1 MRFASHG
8 WLFLL
13 AVLPLLWLLWRVSD
27 GRARRALHALLGPR
41 AAEHVEG
48 ERPRLRARRRILL
61 LVAGGALVL
70 ALARPQWGAREVTIR
85 ERGTDVVIAL
95 DISNSMLAEDVA
107 PSRLLQAR
115 AGLDSFLARLGRGR
129 VGLVLFAGA
138 SFVQCPLTLDHAT
151 ARLFLGQAEPDMNTV
166 QGTGNARALATSRE
180 LLERGAGAGVATA
193 RRAIIL
199 VSDGEDFGGGWEAE
213 AGRCR
218 EADVAILAVPVGET
232 RGGLLPLRDPAG
244 RAAGYLKDD
253 AGQVVLSR
261 ADPAVLEQL
270 ARATDGAVL
279 PSGPAGLD
287 VDRLRAEVLRLGER
301 DLVERRIASYAERF
315 VWPLGLALFCLVARD
330 LLFLL
335 PRRRPASAAEGREP
349 RVSAGAARA
358 RWRRRRGVAAI
369 SAAGLALL
377 FLASSG
383 ARAAPTPPGLR
394 PPGAVEVDRGRALY
408 REGRYEEALRAFTS
422 ARALNPNDARLTLA
436 VGETLARL
444 GRPAEAVDEFRRAA
458 ARADRPDLRAES
470 LYNAGTSL
478 LAAGQTEAAVKALRQ
493 SLTLDPGREDAL
505 RNLEIALREA
515 ARQAP
520 SPGGQGQPQQ
530 GDDSSQDKEAASPQ
544 AGQDPSAGGEPSS
557 SQSSPPE
564 GSAGSQPPGSRNDES
579 RSGAEDGA
587 ADSPPSD
594 AAPPAGSSGA
604 AGDQEGTP
612 PSATES
618 AAVAGGRAAPG
629 EMTRDQALDLLRA
642 LDRDEMELRRSV
654 QKRVKGAPGAGGK
667 RW

>member
-1 MRFASHG
+1 MRFAAQG

-13 AVLPLLWLLWRVSD
+13 TVLPLLWLLWRVGD
-27 GRARRALHALLGPR
+27 GRARRALHTLLGPR

-61 LVAGGALVL
+61 LMAGGALVL

-115 AGLDSFLARLGRGR
+115 ASLDSFLGRLGRGR

-151 ARLFLGQAEPDMNTV
+151 ARLFLGQAAPDMITA
-166 QGTGNARALATSRE
+166 QGTGIAQALATARE

-218 EADVAILAVPVGET
+218 EADVAILAVPVGDP
-232 RGGLLPLRDPAG
+232 RGGLLPLRDAAG

-270 ARATDGAVL
+270 ARITDGAVL
-279 PSGPAGLD
+279 PSGPAGLE

-301 DLVERRIASYAERF
+301 DLVERRIAAYAERF
-315 VWPLGLALFCLVARD
+315 IWPLGLALFCLVARE

-335 PRRRPASAAEGREP
+335 PRRRPTSTAEGSVGREP

-358 RWRRRRGVAAI
+358 RWRRRRGVAPVGMI
-369 SAAGLALL
+369 GLALL
-377 FLASSG
+377 ILAASG

-394 PPGAVEVDRGRALY
+394 PPGAVEADRGRALY
-408 REGRYEEALRAFTS
+408 REGRYEEALLAFTS
-422 ARALNPNDARLTLA
+422 ARALNPNDPRLTLA

-444 GRPAEAVDEFRRAA
+444 GRSPEAVDEFRRAA

-520 SPGGQGQPQQ
+520 SPGEQGQPQQ
-530 GDDSSQDKEAASPQ
+530 GNDSSQDKEAGSPQ
-544 AGQDPSAGGEPSS
+544 AGQDASAGGEPSS
-557 SQSSPPE
+557 SQPAPSE
-564 GSAGSQPPGSRNDES
+564 GSAGSQPPESRNDEP

-587 ADSPPSD
+587 AGGQEGAPS
-594 AAPPAGSSGA
+594 AAAEAASA
-604 AGDQEGTP
+604 AGG
-612 PSATES
+612 SA
-618 AAVAGGRAAPG
+618 GPG

-654 QKRVKGAPGAGGK
+654 QKRVKGTPGAGGK
-667 RW
+667 QW

>member
-1 MRFASHG
+1 MRFAAHG

-13 AVLPLLWLLWRVSD
+13 AVLPLLWLLWRVGD
-27 GRARRALHALLGPR
+27 GRARRALHTLLGPR

-48 ERPRLRARRRILL
+48 ERPRLRARRRLLL

-115 AGLDSFLARLGRGR
+115 IGLDSFLARLGRGR

-151 ARLFLGQAEPDMNTV
+151 ARLFLGQAEPDMITA
-166 QGTGNARALATSRE
+166 QGTGIAQALATSRE

-218 EADVAILAVPVGET
+218 QADVAILAVPVGEP
-232 RGGLLPLRDPAG
+232 RGGLLPLRDAAG
-244 RAAGYLKDD
+244 RASGYLKDD

-279 PSGPAGLD
+279 PSGPAGID
-287 VDRLRAEVLRLGER
+287 VDGLRAEVLRLGER
-301 DLVERRIASYAERF
+301 DLVERRIAAYAERF
-315 VWPLGLALFCLVARD
+315 VWPLGLALICLVARD

-335 PRRRPASAAEGREP
+335 PRRRLASAVGEP

-358 RWRRRRGVAAI
+358 RWRRRRGAAPVGMI
-369 SAAGLALL
+369 GLALL
-377 FLASSG
+377 ILAASG

-394 PPGAVEVDRGRALY
+394 PPGAVEADRGRALY
-408 REGRYEEALRAFTS
+408 REGRYEEALLAFNS
-422 ARALNPNDARLTLA
+422 ARALNPNDPRLTLA

-444 GRPAEAVDEFRRAA
+444 GRSPEAVDEFRRAA
-458 ARADRPDLRAES
+458 ARADGPDLRAES

-478 LAAGQTEAAVKALRQ
+478 LAAGQTEAAAKALRQ
-493 SLTLDPGREDAL
+493 SLALDPGREDAL

-520 SPGGQGQPQQ
+520 SPGEQSQPQK
-530 GDDSSQDKEAASPQ
+530 GDDSSQDKEAGSPQ
-544 AGQDPSAGGEPSS
+544 SGQDPSSGGEPSS
-557 SQSSPPE
+557 SQPSPAE
-564 GSAGSQPPGSRNDES
+564 GSAGSPTPESRNDEP
-579 RSGAEDGA
+579 RSGAEGGA
-587 ADSPPSD
+587 ADTPSPD

-604 AGDQEGTP
+604 SGGQEGA
-612 PSATES
+612 PSSS
-618 AAVAGGRAAPG
+618 AEAASAAGGRAGPG

-654 QKRVKGAPGAGGK
+654 QKRVKVAQGAGGK